1 MIATLYILVHN
12 VLSLLLYMTTYWR
25 SSGHFLCFVEEAA
38 ETSEGKVTCPS
49 SHSYKMAEVG
59 LKAQFSV
66 RDPTSCLERYCPH
79 GLGTWNDFTIRK
91 WKKMSF
97 LPESFPVAPL
107 PPVPCRS

>member
-59 LKAQFSV
+59 LKA
-66 RDPTSCLERYCPH
+66 
-79 GLGTWNDFTIRK
+79 
-91 WKKMSF
+91 
-97 LPESFPVAPL
+97 
-107 PPVPCRS
+107 